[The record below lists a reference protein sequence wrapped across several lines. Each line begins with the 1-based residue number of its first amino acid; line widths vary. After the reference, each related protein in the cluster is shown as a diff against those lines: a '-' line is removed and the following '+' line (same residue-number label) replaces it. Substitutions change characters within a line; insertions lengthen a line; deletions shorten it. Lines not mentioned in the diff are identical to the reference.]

1 MRLPGVVLY
10 SDILNR
16 RVFAEFFDAGEE
28 AIMKI
33 KAVFAAFLVAASL
46 FAEEY
51 FPRNYGGIDPAAVM
65 AFVDAVDAVGVPMHS
80 FLFIKDG
87 EVVAEGAW
95 SPYTPNELTALYS
108 LTKPMVSIAA
118 GFAIQEGKISLDD
131 PVIKFF
137 PDDLPAELPAGVAD
151 IKFRHLLSMTSG
163 HDEKDLDEQWG
174 DSKSYIQN
182 FFSIPL
188 AHEPGTNY
196 IYGFT
201 SDIAAKTIA
210 RAVGMPLADYLQPR
224 LFEPL
229 GITEYSWS
237 RDKDGDYRG
246 GSGLSLALEDI
257 GKVGV
262 FCLQSGMWEGKQLL
276 NAEWF
281 DLATQKHAD
290 VPWTN
295 PDWKEYGLHLWRD
308 TAGNFRGDGWGGQ
321 LMIMMREENAV
332 LVISESTF
340 YMAQIVYNIAYHT
353 LSHGALGKYV
363 ARKEV
368 SPVELAERLAKLT
381 LPVAESIAKP
391 ALPERFTI
399 KAETAEDAPAASWEF
414 EISADGVTATQ
425 HGMKLF
431 HHLDGDKK
439 FYPHHSWAAY
449 ADGNNR
455 LWTRSAWIAPD
466 ELILYLYA
474 NPIQTSLTFK
484 FTDDKVTV
492 TPGFYGDAPFTGTI
506 EPVTE

>member
-1 MRLPGVVLY
+1 MKLR
-10 SDILNR
+10 
-16 RVFAEFFDAGEE
+16 
-28 AIMKI
+28 AI
-33 KAVFAAFLVAASL
+33 FAAFAVATGL
-46 FAEEY
+46 FAGEY
-51 FPRNYGGIDPAAVM
+51 FPRNYAGIDPAAVM

-80 FLFIKDG
+80 FMFIKDG
-87 EVVAEGAW
+87 AVVAEGAW
-95 SPYTPNELTALYS
+95 SPYTPNELTSLYS

-137 PDDLPAELPAGVAD
+137 PNDLPAELPERTAD

-163 HDEKDLDEQWG
+163 HDEKDFDEHWD
-174 DSKSYIQN
+174 DSKTVMQN
-182 FFSIPL
+182 FFSLPV

-210 RAVGMPLADYLQPR
+210 RAVGMPLADYLTPR

-237 RDKDGDYRG
+237 RDKDGDYGG

-257 GKVGV
+257 GKIGV
-262 FCLQSGMWEGKQLL
+262 FCLQNGMWEGKQLL

-290 VPWTN
+290 VPWDN
-295 PDWKEYGLHLWRD
+295 PDWKEYGLHFWRD
-308 TAGNFRGDGWGGQ
+308 SCGNFRGDGWGGQ

-332 LVISESTF
+332 LVITESTF

-368 SPVELAERLAKLT
+368 TPDALAERLDALA
-381 LPVAESIAKP
+381 LPIAESTASP
-391 ALPERFTI
+391 RSPNALR
-399 KAETAEDAPAASWEF
+399 
-414 EISADGVTATQ
+414 
-425 HGMKLF
+425 
-431 HHLDGDKK
+431 
-439 FYPHHSWAAY
+439 
-449 ADGNNR
+449 
-455 LWTRSAWIAPD
+455 
-466 ELILYLYA
+466 
-474 NPIQTSLTFK
+474 
-484 FTDDKVTV
+484 
-492 TPGFYGDAPFTGTI
+492 
-506 EPVTE
+506 